1 MKKIISLVLLAVTAV
16 LLLVGCSKSN
26 EKEIDKIREC
36 YDRSYPHK
44 IVVESTQQFG
54 AQSLVSTTELTRGS
68 IGSDFVAKKKSNLEQ
83 LRSIEDGSG
92 VDVYTYV
99 ETVREEL
106 WFRVGVGVSADKGK
120 TWDAEGEN
128 FFPDKGA
135 FALNLDGEL
144 MEDVEYDDGNMSFTV
159 PKDKTKAFFGEG
171 TAITEDAKVKIT
183 TGGGFITEITISWVK
198 PENMATGVEMT
209 TVNIKAVYIYDQQ
222 NITFD

>member
-1 MKKIISLVLLAVTAV
+1 MKKIISLALLLVTTV
-16 LLLVGCSKSN
+16 LLLAGCKLASK
-26 EKEIDKIREC
+26 KDIDKINEC
-36 YDRSYPHK
+36 YNRSYPHK

-54 AQSLVSTTELTRGS
+54 AQSLLSTTELTRGT
-68 IGSDFVAKKKSNLEQ
+68 IGADFVAKKKSNLEQ
-83 LRSIEDGSG
+83 LRSVEDGSG

-106 WFRVGVGVSADKGK
+106 WFRVGVGVSSDKGT

-135 FALNLDGEL
+135 FALNLDVSL
-144 MEDVEYDDGNMSFTV
+144 MDDIDYEDGVMTFTV
-159 PKDKTKAFFGEG
+159 EKENTKSFFGPE
-171 TAITEDAKVKIT
+171 TSITEDAKVEIH
-183 TGGGFITEITISWVK
+183 TGGGFVTSVIVSWVK

-209 TVNIKAVYIYDQQ
+209 TVSIKADYYYDQQ